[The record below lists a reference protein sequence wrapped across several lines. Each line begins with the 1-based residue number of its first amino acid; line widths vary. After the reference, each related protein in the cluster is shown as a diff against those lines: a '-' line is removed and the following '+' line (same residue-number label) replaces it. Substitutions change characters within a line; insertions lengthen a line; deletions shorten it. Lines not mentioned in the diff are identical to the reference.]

1 MHTSGLVVT
10 FAEDPALARRAQ
22 RELTT
27 AEPFTLGPAAGPRR
41 AATLE
46 VADPKA
52 AHDWHE
58 WAAALAGVIAVEVV
72 FVHWDDVEQE
82 VSHAG
87 A

>member
-1 MHTSGLVVT
+1 MHTSGLVLT
-10 FAEDPALARRAQ
+10 LAPDPAVAAAAEQ
-22 RELTT
+22 ALT
-27 AEPFTLGPAAGPRR
+27 AAGPFTLGPASGSRR